1 MKQENETFN
10 ACVTMFTLE
19 KADVALLKRP
29 YASPTT
35 VAARVQLEMDVLST
49 SVIETTGKISAGKSI
64 DGGVGFEKS
73 GFASDDYGSV
83 DW

>member
-19 KADVALLKRP
+19 KADVTLLKRP

-49 SVIETTGKISAGKSI
+49 SVVNTTQKISAGYSTNSGNVFEESEFTPEEVT
-64 DGGVGFEKS
+64 GG
-73 GFASDDYGSV
+73 
-83 DW
+83 W